1 MIERYT
7 QTFVLSQWKGMG
19 LGCIALKEKTIYLL
33 ISMGCCAT
41 SETCGN
47 IVTLTLTILPLK

>member
-7 QTFVLSQWKGMG
+7 QAFAVTQLQGMG
-19 LGCIALKEKTIYLL
+19 LGCTALKDKTIYLL

-47 IVTLTLTILPLK
+47 IVTLTLSILPLE